1 MRHNRELASHP
12 PIILVHPVDLG
23 VSFLLSGSRLPI
35 SRRHRWACALPEP
48 RLSPKHQ
55 HHFVRSTAKA
65 RERRRRPA
73 LTVDAAPGV
82 EIGTLPGRND
92 AAAFPGVLGA
102 APLEGEQQADDGG
115 EEEGC
120 ALEVEFADLLR
131 EGGVD
136 LCGLPL
142 DGEEGDDE
150 GGGYGAEGE
159 VDVEAPAPGEV
170 VGEGAAEAGRC

>member
-82 EIGTLPGRND
+82 EIGTLPGRIGRAPEREATLFLQASQTLD
-92 AAAFPGVLGA
+92 TTLSAVWWSRLEKFISATDQSIGRGVWIACTPVHRTPPGCDPCLLACYIVALGKISS
-102 APLEGEQQADDGG
+102 GKT
-115 EEEGC
+115 
-120 ALEVEFADLLR
+120 
-131 EGGVD
+131 
-136 LCGLPL
+136 
-142 DGEEGDDE
+142 
-150 GGGYGAEGE
+150 
-159 VDVEAPAPGEV
+159 
-170 VGEGAAEAGRC
+170 

>member
-1 MRHNRELASHP
+1 LFPHLDREEA
-12 PIILVHPVDLG
+12 DD
-23 VSFLLSGSRLPI
+23 
-35 SRRHRWACALPEP
+35 E
-48 RLSPKHQ
+48 
-55 HHFVRSTAKA
+55 
-65 RERRRRPA
+65 
-73 LTVDAAPGV
+73 DAGDDQQ
-82 EIGTLPGRND
+82 GDD